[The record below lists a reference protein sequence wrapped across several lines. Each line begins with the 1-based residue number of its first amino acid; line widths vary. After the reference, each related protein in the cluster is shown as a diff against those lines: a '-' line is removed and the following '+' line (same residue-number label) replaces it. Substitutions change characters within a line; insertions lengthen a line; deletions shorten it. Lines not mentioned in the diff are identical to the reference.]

1 MKRVA
6 LILLVLLL
14 VLAGAAVA
22 EGEITSK
29 AQLNQPGMRVGVGTG
44 TTAAMMVEQEFPN
57 AELVYLEGADGYEAV
72 ALGRIDAYVYERQQM
87 ELAIASGRKG
97 VHLLDEN
104 MEGAVS
110 IAVGISPASKT
121 PDLEQNI
128 NAFIAATKADGTLD
142 DMFRRWVTDSD
153 LTMPDIDMPTDPKL
167 HIIVGTTGTVPPF
180 SFYSGDELVGYDIE
194 MARRFAAWMNAD
206 VSFKV
211 YDYGAIIIAA
221 KTGDV
226 DLIMANLNVTPER
239 AEALTFSDALYT
251 LPVGIM
257 VKGDPKPDAALAGGY
272 NAIDELDGK
281 RIGVQTGTTF
291 DGIVQSALPNAQI
304 MYFNTKADL
313 INGIK
318 ANKIDAYA
326 VDEPVLKSQMSTDD
340 SIVSVPGYLESFE
353 FGFVFPK
360 TDAGQILRGQFDE
373 YLGRIKA
380 NGTLE
385 AIEQKW
391 ISDGS
396 DIESLDYESLPA
408 DNGRLTL
415 ATEAL
420 YEPFAY
426 IQNNAIVGYDI
437 EIATGFCREYGYALD
452 IIDMSFDGILPSVVS
467 GKCDFGCSGI
477 AITPER
483 AESVLFSEPYYT
495 GGTVLAVLKSEVAST
510 QKASGGVITSLDE
523 LDGRRIGVQTGTT
536 AADITLARLPHA
548 QISYFSTFPDMAV
561 ALKTRKIDGFPGDGL
576 VLRQM
581 AHEDPSLRLLDE
593 KLRSYDCG
601 FVLPKDEKGEALC
614 AEMNAW
620 IKDMREKGELDRILK
635 KWTEAPEAERTVPD
649 YKSLPAPKGVLTMTT
664 EGTFPPMNYYRGDEC
679 VGMEIEMCAL
689 FCEANGYG
697 LNVTTMDFDGMLAA
711 VQARKV
717 DFAISG
723 IAITEERKES
733 VLFSDPYYT
742 GGTMMAV
749 LGSDANAPADG
760 DLPSL
765 ERLSGRRAV
774 VQTGTIS
781 GEVAQSVLPDIEV
794 GYYNTQTDCMAA
806 LRTQKVD
813 FWATDEPI
821 ARFMLISNDDLQ
833 IAGSFDSSAI
843 AAVFPKSDAG
853 QALRDQYSAF
863 VDELWENGTMDK
875 IDGVWFGTDE
885 DKKIVQD
892 YETLPDTN
900 GTLRMAA
907 DTTLPPFVYVK
918 DNRPVGYDVDIAA
931 RFCAANGYRLEVVPM
946 DFGGVLPAVQTG
958 KCDFAACCITV
969 TEERAQS
976 VLFSAPTYHS
986 GTVAVVRAETIAA
999 GASTNDGQS
1008 GIAASFHKTFIREDR
1023 WKLFVRGV
1031 ITTLVITLLSILF
1044 GTLLGFAIF
1053 MMCRNGNPFANGITR
1068 FCLWLVQGM
1077 PMVVLLMILYYI
1089 IFGSVSISGI
1099 VVAVVG
1105 FTLTFGAAVFGLL
1118 KMGVGAVDNGQ
1129 YEAAY
1134 ALGYSNRRTFFK
1146 IILPQ
1151 ALPHVM
1157 PAYKGE
1163 IVGLI
1168 KATAIVGYIA
1178 VQDLTKM
1185 GDIVRSRTYEAFFPL
1200 IAITII
1206 YFVLEGLIGLVVS
1219 RIGTNINPKK
1229 RSRESI
1235 LKGVKTDD

>member
-1 MKRVA
+1 
-6 LILLVLLL
+6 
-14 VLAGAAVA
+14 
-22 EGEITSK
+22 
-29 AQLNQPGMRVGVGTG
+29 
-44 TTAAMMVEQEFPN
+44 
-57 AELVYLEGADGYEAV
+57 
-72 ALGRIDAYVYERQQM
+72 
-87 ELAIASGRKG
+87 
-97 VHLLDEN
+97 
-104 MEGAVS
+104 MEGTVS
-110 IAVGISPASKT
+110 VAAGISPASQI
-121 PDLEQNI
+121 PDLEQSI
-128 NAFIAATKADGTLD
+128 NAFIAEIRADGTLD

-153 LTMPDIDMPTDPKL
+153 LTIPDIDMPADPKL
-167 HIIVGTTGTVPPF
+167 HIVVGTSGIVPPF
-180 SFYSGDELVGYDIE
+180 SFYAGDALSGYDIE
-194 MARRFAAWMNAD
+194 MARRFAAWMDAD

-211 YDYGAIIIAA
+211 YDYGSIIIAA
-221 KTGDV
+221 ATGDV

-239 AEALTFSDALYT
+239 AEALTFSDAFYT

-257 VKGDPKPDAALAGGY
+257 VKGDPKPDAAGG
-272 NAIDELDGK
+272 
-281 RIGVQTGTTF
+281 F
-291 DGIVQSALPNAQI
+291 
-304 MYFNTKADL
+304 
-313 INGIK
+313 
-318 ANKIDAYA
+318 
-326 VDEPVLKSQMSTDD
+326 
-340 SIVSVPGYLESFE
+340 
-353 FGFVFPK
+353 
-360 TDAGQILRGQFDE
+360 
-373 YLGRIKA
+373 
-380 NGTLE
+380 
-385 AIEQKW
+385 
-391 ISDGS
+391 
-396 DIESLDYESLPA
+396 
-408 DNGRLTL
+408 
-415 ATEAL
+415 
-420 YEPFAY
+420 
-426 IQNNAIVGYDI
+426 
-437 EIATGFCREYGYALD
+437 
-452 IIDMSFDGILPSVVS
+452 
-467 GKCDFGCSGI
+467 
-477 AITPER
+477 
-483 AESVLFSEPYYT
+483 
-495 GGTVLAVLKSEVAST
+495 
-510 QKASGGVITSLDE
+510 TSLDQ

-561 ALKTRKIDGFPGDGL
+561 ALKARKIDGFPGDGL

-614 AEMNAW
+614 AEMNTW
-620 IKDMREKGELDRILK
+620 IKDMRERGELDRILK

-649 YKSLPAPKGVLTMTT
+649 YKSLPAPRGVLTMTT

-679 VGMEIEMCAL
+679 VGMEIELCAL

-749 LGSDANAPADG
+749 LGSDANAQADG

-765 ERLSGRRAV
+765 ERLSGRRIG

-976 VLFSAPTYHS
+976 VLFSALDPTMVGEVQAVIRDLSKTGKTLMIVTHEMAFARAICNRVFYMDEGGICED
-986 GTVAVVRAETIAA
+986 GTPEQVFDHPLRESTRRFVRRLKVLELNIESRDYDFLGMAGEIMNYCNRNQIAPKLANRIQLAFEETARLLVPALENPRVQAVCAYSEQAERAEWTFRYAA
-999 GASTNDGQS
+999 PRMDLTRSDDALALAVLT
-1008 GIAASFHKTFIREDR
+1008 
-1023 WKLFVRGV
+1023 GV
-1031 ITTLVITLLSILF
+1031 TEEF
-1044 GTLLGFAIF
+1044 
-1053 MMCRNGNPFANGITR
+1053 
-1068 FCLWLVQGM
+1068 
-1077 PMVVLLMILYYI
+1077 
-1089 IFGSVSISGI
+1089 
-1099 VVAVVG
+1099 
-1105 FTLTFGAAVFGLL
+1105 
-1118 KMGVGAVDNGQ
+1118 Q
-1129 YEAAY
+1129 YAWHE
-1134 ALGYSNRRTFFK
+1134 GD
-1146 IILPQ
+1146 
-1151 ALPHVM
+1151 ALPNALHM
-1157 PAYKGE
+1157 
-1163 IVGLI
+1163 
-1168 KATAIVGYIA
+1168 
-1178 VQDLTKM
+1178 Q
-1185 GDIVRSRTYEAFFPL
+1185 VRH
-1200 IAITII
+1200 
-1206 YFVLEGLIGLVVS
+1206 
-1219 RIGTNINPKK
+1219 N
-1229 RSRESI
+1229 
-1235 LKGVKTDD
+1235 

>member
-1 MKRVA
+1 MKRIA
-6 LILLVLLL
+6 LILLMLPVLLMA
-14 VLAGAAVA
+14 LAGAAAA

-29 AQLNQPGMRVGVGTG
+29 AQLNRPGTRVGVGTG
-44 TTAAMMVEQEFPN
+44 SAAVMMVEQELPN
-57 AELVYLEGADGYEAV
+57 AELVYLEGAEGYEAV
-72 ALGRIDAYVYERQQM
+72 ALGRIDAYVYDRRQM
-87 ELAIASGRKG
+87 ELAIASGRRG

-104 MEGAVS
+104 MEGTVS
-110 IAVGISPASKT
+110 VAAGISPASQI
-121 PDLEQNI
+121 PDLEQSI
-128 NAFIAATKADGTLD
+128 NAFLAEIKADGTLD
-142 DMFRRWVTDSD
+142 DMFRRWVTNSD
-153 LTMPDIDMPTDPKL
+153 MIMPDIDMPADPKL
-167 HIIVGTTGTVPPF
+167 HIVVGTSGIVPPF
-180 SFYSGDELVGYDIE
+180 SFYAGTELSGYDIE
-194 MARRFAAWMNAD
+194 MARRFAAWMDAD

-211 YDYGAIIIAA
+211 YDYGSIIIAA
-221 KTGDV
+221 ATGDV
-226 DLIMANLNVTPER
+226 DLIMANLKVTPER
-239 AEALTFSDALYT
+239 AEALTFSDAFYT

-257 VKGDPKPDAALAGGY
+257 VKGDPKPDAAGG
-272 NAIDELDGK
+272 
-281 RIGVQTGTTF
+281 F
-291 DGIVQSALPNAQI
+291 
-304 MYFNTKADL
+304 
-313 INGIK
+313 
-318 ANKIDAYA
+318 
-326 VDEPVLKSQMSTDD
+326 
-340 SIVSVPGYLESFE
+340 
-353 FGFVFPK
+353 
-360 TDAGQILRGQFDE
+360 
-373 YLGRIKA
+373 
-380 NGTLE
+380 
-385 AIEQKW
+385 
-391 ISDGS
+391 
-396 DIESLDYESLPA
+396 
-408 DNGRLTL
+408 
-415 ATEAL
+415 
-420 YEPFAY
+420 
-426 IQNNAIVGYDI
+426 
-437 EIATGFCREYGYALD
+437 
-452 IIDMSFDGILPSVVS
+452 
-467 GKCDFGCSGI
+467 
-477 AITPER
+477 
-483 AESVLFSEPYYT
+483 
-495 GGTVLAVLKSEVAST
+495 
-510 QKASGGVITSLDE
+510 TSLDQ

-561 ALKTRKIDGFPGDGL
+561 ALKARKIDGFPGDGL

-620 IKDMREKGELDRILK
+620 IKDMRERGELDRILK
-635 KWTEAPEAERTVPD
+635 KWTEAPEEERTVPD

-679 VGMEIEMCAL
+679 VGMEIELCAL

-749 LGSDANAPADG
+749 LGSDANAQADG

-765 ERLSGRRAV
+765 ERLSGRRAG

-1031 ITTLVITLLSILF
+1031 VTTLVITLLSILF
-1044 GTLLGFAIF
+1044 GTLLGFAVF
-1053 MMCRNGNPFANGITR
+1053 MLCRNGNPVANLVTR

-1089 IFGSVSISGI
+1089 IFGSVSISG
-1099 VVAVVG
+1099 VAVAVVG

-1118 KMGVGAVDNGQ
+1118 KMGVGAVDGGQ

-1134 ALGYSNRRTFFK
+1134 ALGYSNRRTFFR

-1151 ALPHVM
+1151 ALPHIM
-1157 PAYKGE
+1157 PAYRGE

>member
-1 MKRVA
+1 MKRIV
-6 LILLVLLL
+6 LILLILMA
-14 VLAGAAVA
+14 LAGAAAA

-29 AQLNQPGMRVGVGTG
+29 AQLNRPGTRVGVGTG
-44 TTAAMMVEQEFPN
+44 SAAVMMVEQELPN
-57 AELVYLEGADGYEAV
+57 AELVYLEGAEGYEAV
-72 ALGRIDAYVYERQQM
+72 ALGKIDAYVYDRRQM
-87 ELAIASGRKG
+87 ELAIASGRRG

-104 MEGAVS
+104 MEGTVS
-110 IAVGISPASKT
+110 VAAGISPASQI
-121 PDLEQNI
+121 PDLEQSI
-128 NAFIAATKADGTLD
+128 NAFIAEIKADGTLD
-142 DMFRRWVTDSD
+142 DMYRRWVTNSD
-153 LTMPDIDMPTDPKL
+153 MIMPDIDMPADPKL
-167 HIIVGTTGTVPPF
+167 HIVVGTSGIVPPF
-180 SFYSGDELVGYDIE
+180 SFYAGDALSGYDIE
-194 MARRFAAWMNAD
+194 MARRFAAWMDAD

-211 YDYGAIIIAA
+211 YDNGSIIIAA
-221 KTGDV
+221 ATGDV

-239 AEALTFSDALYT
+239 AEALTFSDAFYT

-257 VKGDPKPDAALAGGY
+257 VKGDPKPDAAGG
-272 NAIDELDGK
+272 
-281 RIGVQTGTTF
+281 F
-291 DGIVQSALPNAQI
+291 
-304 MYFNTKADL
+304 
-313 INGIK
+313 
-318 ANKIDAYA
+318 
-326 VDEPVLKSQMSTDD
+326 
-340 SIVSVPGYLESFE
+340 
-353 FGFVFPK
+353 
-360 TDAGQILRGQFDE
+360 
-373 YLGRIKA
+373 
-380 NGTLE
+380 
-385 AIEQKW
+385 
-391 ISDGS
+391 
-396 DIESLDYESLPA
+396 
-408 DNGRLTL
+408 
-415 ATEAL
+415 
-420 YEPFAY
+420 
-426 IQNNAIVGYDI
+426 
-437 EIATGFCREYGYALD
+437 
-452 IIDMSFDGILPSVVS
+452 
-467 GKCDFGCSGI
+467 
-477 AITPER
+477 
-483 AESVLFSEPYYT
+483 
-495 GGTVLAVLKSEVAST
+495 
-510 QKASGGVITSLDE
+510 TSLDQ

-561 ALKTRKIDGFPGDGL
+561 ALKARKIDGFPGDGL

-581 AHEDPSLRLLDE
+581 AHEDPSLKLLDE

-635 KWTEAPEAERTVPD
+635 KWTEAPEEERTVPD
-649 YKSLPAPKGVLTMTT
+649 YKSLPAPRGVLTMTT

-679 VGMEIEMCAL
+679 VGMEIELCAL

-749 LGSDANAPADG
+749 LGSDANAQADG

-765 ERLSGRRAV
+765 ERLSGRRAG

-892 YETLPDTN
+892 YETLPDIN

-1031 ITTLVITLLSILF
+1031 VTTLVITLLSILF
-1044 GTLLGFAIF
+1044 GTLLGFAVF
-1053 MMCRNGNPFANGITR
+1053 MLCRNGNPVANLVTR

-1134 ALGYSNRRTFFK
+1134 ALGYSNHRTFFR

-1151 ALPHVM
+1151 ALPHIM
-1157 PAYKGE
+1157 PAYRGE

-1200 IAITII
+1200 IAVTVI
-1206 YFVLEGLIGLVVS
+1206 YFVLEGLIKLMLGGATS
-1219 RIGTNINPKK
+1219 RLDP
-1229 RSRESI
+1229 RRRRPEEI